1 MILSKHRLSLNLK
14 QKKRVTISDYSV
26 VAGTGLE
33 PVTFGL

>member
-1 MILSKHRLSLNLK
+1 MVIIGFKA
-14 QKKRVTISDYSV
+14 KKRVTISNDSCV

>member
-1 MILSKHRLSLNLK
+1 MIVLKHRFSLSLE